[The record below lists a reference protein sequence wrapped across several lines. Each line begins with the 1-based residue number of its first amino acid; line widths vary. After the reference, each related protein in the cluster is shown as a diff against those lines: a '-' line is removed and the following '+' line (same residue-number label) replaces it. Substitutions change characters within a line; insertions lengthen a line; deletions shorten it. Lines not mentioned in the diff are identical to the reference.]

1 MIKVKRA
8 LISVSDKAGLLD
20 FARGLHQ
27 LGIEIISTGGTAKL
41 LQAAEIPVT
50 EIDQVTGFPEILDG
64 RLKTLHPAVHGALL
78 ALRDNPAHMEQL
90 QKHKI
95 GLIDMVVVNLYP
107 FERAIQKKN
116 ISLAEALENIDIGG
130 PTMLRSAAKNF
141 KSVAVVSSPKRYN
154 DILKELD
161 TNSGLLSDAFLMN
174 LAIEVFQYTSH
185 YDSVIFEFLNNRLK
199 GGDFSALPK
208 EIVLRFSKQQD
219 LRYGENPHQ
228 RAAFYSSSEELRGL
242 PGMKQLNGKELS
254 FNNILDLNA
263 AVEIIREFSAS
274 GPTAVVIK
282 HNNPTGVAQ
291 DKTLAAAYKS
301 AWACDPLSAFGG
313 IIAFNKKVDLKTAQ
327 LVHKSGFMEC
337 VIAPGYEAPALK
349 LLSEKKNLRVVELDL
364 NNFANDRWD
373 FKQVNGGTLLQDK
386 DTRNLDINEM
396 KVVTKIKPTKAQM
409 ASLLFAWKVT
419 KHVRSNAM
427 VLVKGTKTVGVG
439 CGQTSRVESTMTAIK
454 KAGKNAKG
462 SFLASEAF
470 IPKTDNITVAAK
482 AGIKAII
489 QTGGSIADEDVIKA
503 ADKAKIAMVLT
514 GVRHF
519 KH

>member
-27 LGIEIISTGGTAKL
+27 MGIEIISTGGTAKL
-41 LQAAEIPVT
+41 LQAAEIPVV

-78 ALRDNPAHMEQL
+78 ALRDNPSHMEQL
-90 QKHKI
+90 KKYNI

-141 KSVAVVSSPKRYN
+141 KSVAVVSNPKRYS

-185 YDSVIFEFLNNRLK
+185 YDSVIYEFLNNRLK
-199 GGDFSALPK
+199 GGEFPSFPK
-208 EIVLRFSKQQD
+208 EIILRFSKQQD

-228 RAAFYSSSEELRGL
+228 RAAFYSSSEEVQGL
-242 PGMKQLNGKELS
+242 PKIKQLNGKELS

-263 AVEIIREFSAS
+263 AVELVHEFTEPA
-274 GPTAVVIK
+274 AVVIK
-282 HNNPTGVAQ
+282 HNNPTGVAE
-291 DKTLAAAYKS
+291 DKTLAAAYKQ

-327 LVHKSGFMEC
+327 LVSKSGFMEC
-337 VIAPGYEAPALK
+337 VIAPGYEEPALK
-349 LLSEKKNLRVVELDL
+349 LLSEKKNLRVVEFDVAD
-364 NNFANDRWD
+364 FASDRWD
-373 FKQVNGGTLLQDK
+373 FKQVNGGTLIQDK
-386 DTRNLDINEM
+386 DTKQLDPAEL

-409 ASLLFAWKVT
+409 ASLLFAWKVV

-427 VLVKGTKTVGVG
+427 VLVKGTKIVGVG

-470 IPKTDNITVAAK
+470 IPKTDNVMIAAK

>member
-8 LISVSDKAGLLD
+8 LISVSDKTGLLD

-27 LGIEIISTGGTAKL
+27 LGIEIISTGGTARL
-41 LQAAEIPVT
+41 LQASEIPVV
-50 EIDQVTGFPEILDG
+50 EIDQITGFPEILDG
-64 RLKTLHPAVHGALL
+64 RLKTLHPSVHGALL

-107 FERAIQKKN
+107 FERAIQKRN

-141 KSVAVVSSPKRYN
+141 KSVAVVSNSQRYAEV
-154 DILKELD
+154 LKELD

-185 YDSVIFEFLNNRLK
+185 YDSIIFEFLNNRLK
-199 GGDFSALPK
+199 GGEFPAFPK

-228 RAAFYSSSEELRGL
+228 RAAFYSSSEDGRGL
-242 PGMKQLNGKELS
+242 PKMKQVNGKDLS

-263 AVEIIREFSAS
+263 AVEIVREFNE
-274 GPTAVVIK
+274 PTAVVVK

-291 DKTLAAAYKS
+291 DKTLAGAYKQ
-301 AWACDPLSAFGG
+301 AWVCDPLSAFGG

-327 LVHKSGFMEC
+327 LVSKSGFMEC
-337 VIAPGYEAPALK
+337 VIAPEYESAGLK
-349 LLSEKKNLRVVELDL
+349 LLSEKKNLRVVEFAPAD
-364 NNFANDRWD
+364 FANERWD
-373 FKQVNGGTLLQDK
+373 FKQVNGGALLQDK
-386 DTRNLDINEM
+386 DVKSVDVNEF
-396 KVVTKIKPTKAQM
+396 KVVTKVKPTKAQM
-409 ASLLFAWKVT
+409 ASLVFAWKII

-427 VLVKGTKTVGVG
+427 ILVKGTKTVGIG

-470 IPKTDNITVAAK
+470 IPKTDNVIVAAK
-482 AGIKAII
+482 AGIKVII

-503 ADKAKIAMVLT
+503 ADRAKIAMVLT

>member
-1 MIKVKRA
+1 MIKVKRV

-27 LGIEIISTGGTAKL
+27 LGAEIISTGGTARL
-41 LQAAEIPVT
+41 LQAAEIPVK
-50 EIDQVTGFPEILDG
+50 EIEQVTGFPEILDG

-78 ALRDNPAHMEQL
+78 ALRDNPDHMAQL
-90 QKHKI
+90 EKYNI

-116 ISLAEALENIDIGG
+116 VSLAEAIENIDIGG

-141 KSVAVVSSPKRYN
+141 KSVAVVCNPKSYN

-161 TNSGLLSDAFLMN
+161 TNSGLLSDSVLMN

-199 GGDFSALPK
+199 SGDLTSFPK
-208 EIVLRFSKQQD
+208 ELVLRFSKEQD

-228 RAAFYSSSEELRGL
+228 RAAFYSSSAGKGL
-242 PGMKQLNGKELS
+242 PFMKQLNGKDLS

-263 AVEIIREFSAS
+263 AIEIVQEFSE
-274 GPTAVVIK
+274 PTAVVIK

-291 DKTLAAAYKS
+291 DKSLAAAYKQ

-313 IIAFNKKVDLKTAQ
+313 IIAFNQIVDLKTAQ
-327 LVHKSGFMEC
+327 LINKSGFMEC
-337 VIAPGYEAPALK
+337 VIAPGYEPAAVK
-349 LLSEKKNLRVVELDL
+349 LLSEKKNLRVVEFDL
-364 NNFANDRWD
+364 GEFAQERWD
-373 FKQVNGGTLLQDK
+373 YKQVNGGVLLQDK
-386 DTRNLDINEM
+386 DVKNLDINEL
-396 KVVTKIKPTKAQM
+396 KAVTKIKPTKAQM
-409 ASLLFAWKVT
+409 ASLIFGWKVA

-427 VLVKGTKTVGVG
+427 ILVKGMKTVGIG
-439 CGQTSRVESTMTAIK
+439 CGQTSRVESCMTAIK

-462 SFLASEAF
+462 SFLVSEAF

>member
-8 LISVSDKAGLLD
+8 LISVSDKAGILD

-27 LGIEIISTGGTAKL
+27 LGIQIISTGGTARL
-41 LQAAEIPVT
+41 LQAAEIPVI

-90 QKHKI
+90 QKYKI
-95 GLIDMVVVNLYP
+95 GLIDLVVVNLYP
-107 FERAIQKKN
+107 FERAIQKKSV
-116 ISLAEALENIDIGG
+116 SLAEALENIDIGG

-141 KSVAVVSSPKRYN
+141 KSVAVVSNPKRYPEV
-154 DILKELD
+154 LKELD
-161 TNSGLLSDAFLMN
+161 INSGLLSDAFLMN

-199 GGDFSALPK
+199 GGEFPSFPRD
-208 EIVLRFSKQQD
+208 IILRFSKLQD

-228 RAAFYSSSEELRGL
+228 RAAFYSSSDGQNGL
-242 PGMKQLNGKELS
+242 PALKQLNGKELS
-254 FNNILDLNA
+254 FNNILDISA
-263 AVEIIREFSAS
+263 AVEIVREFTEPA
-274 GPTAVVIK
+274 AVVIK
-282 HNNPTGVAQ
+282 HNNPTGVAV
-291 DKTLAAAYKS
+291 DKTLAAAYKQ

-313 IIAFNKKVDLKTAQ
+313 IIAFNKNVDLKTAQ
-327 LVHKSGFMEC
+327 LVNKSGFMEC
-337 VIAPGYEAPALK
+337 VIAPGYDAPALK
-349 LLSEKKNLRVVELDL
+349 LLSEKKNLRIVELDL
-364 NNFANDRWD
+364 TQVLNERWD
-373 FKQVNGGTLLQDK
+373 FKQVSGGALLQEK
-386 DTRNLDINEM
+386 DIKILEASEL
-396 KVVTKIKPTKAQM
+396 KFVTKVKPTKAQM
-409 ASLLFAWKVT
+409 ASLFFAWKVI

-427 VLVKGTKTVGVG
+427 VLVKGTKTVGIG
-439 CGQTSRVESTMTAIK
+439 CGQTSRVESTLTAIK

-470 IPKTDNITVAAK
+470 IPKTDNVIIAAK
-482 AGIKAII
+482 AGIKVII

-503 ADKAKIAMVLT
+503 ADRAKIAMVLT

>member
-8 LISVSDKAGLLD
+8 LISVSDKVGLLD

-41 LQAAEIPVT
+41 LQASDIPVV

-78 ALRDNPAHMEQL
+78 ALRDNPSHLEQL
-90 QKHKI
+90 QKYKI

-116 ISLAEALENIDIGG
+116 ISLLEALENIDIGG

-141 KSVAVVSSPKRYN
+141 KSVAVVSNPKRYAEV
-154 DILKELD
+154 LKELD

-174 LAIEVFQYTSH
+174 LAIEVFQYTSQ
-185 YDSVIFEFLNNRLK
+185 YDSLIFEFLNNRLK
-199 GGDFSALPK
+199 GGDYPSFPK
-208 EIVLRFSKQQD
+208 ELVFRFSKVQD

-228 RAAFYSSSEELRGL
+228 RAAFYASAEQQHGL
-242 PGMKQLNGKELS
+242 PFIKQLGGKDLS

-263 AVEIIREFSAS
+263 AVEIVREFSRPA
-274 GPTAVVIK
+274 AVVIK
-282 HNNPTGVAQ
+282 HNNPTGVAE
-291 DKTLAAAYKS
+291 DKTLAAAYKQAWS
-301 AWACDPLSAFGG
+301 ADPLSAFGG

-327 LVHKSGFMEC
+327 LVGKSGFMEC
-337 VIAPGYEAPALK
+337 VIAPGYEEAALK
-349 LLSEKKNLRVVELDL
+349 VLSEKKNVRIIELDL
-364 NNFANDRWD
+364 EKLTDERWD
-373 FKQVNGGTLLQDK
+373 FKQINGGALLQDK
-386 DTRNLDINEM
+386 DVKALDVNEL
-396 KVVTKIKPTKAQM
+396 KVVTKLKPTKAQM
-409 ASLLFAWKVT
+409 ASLVFAWKVI

-427 VLVKGTKTVGVG
+427 ILVKSTKTVGIG

-462 SFLASEAF
+462 SLLASEAF
-470 IPKTDNITVAAK
+470 IPKTDNITIAAK
-482 AGIKAII
+482 AGVKAII
-489 QTGGSIADEDVIKA
+489 QTGGSIADEEVIKA
-503 ADKAKIAMVLT
+503 ADRAKIAMVFT

>member
-27 LGIEIISTGGTAKL
+27 LGIELISTGGTAKL
-41 LQAAEIPVT
+41 LQAAEIPVV

-78 ALRDNPAHMEQL
+78 ALRDNPSHMEQL
-90 QKHKI
+90 KKHNI

-141 KSVAVVSSPKRYN
+141 KSVAVVSNPKRYTEL
-154 DILKELD
+154 LKELD

-185 YDSVIFEFLNNRLK
+185 YDSVIYDFLNNRIK
-199 GGDFSALPK
+199 GGEFPSFPK
-208 EIVLRFSKQQD
+208 EVVMRFNKQQD
-219 LRYGENPHQ
+219 IRYGENPHQ
-228 RAAFYSSSEELRGL
+228 RAAFYSSSEEVSGL
-242 PGMKQLNGKELS
+242 SKMQQLNGKELS

-263 AVEIIREFSAS
+263 AIEIVREFTEPAS
-274 GPTAVVIK
+274 VVIK
-282 HNNPTGVAQ
+282 HNNPTGVSEAK
-291 DKTLAAAYKS
+291 DLATAYKE

-327 LVHKSGFMEC
+327 LVNKSGFMEC

-349 LLSEKKNLRVVELDL
+349 LLSEKKNLRVIEFDL
-364 NNFANDRWD
+364 KDYAGDRWD
-373 FKQVNGGTLLQDK
+373 LKLVNGGALIQDK
-386 DTRNLDINEM
+386 DAKHLDPNEV
-396 KVVTKIKPTKAQM
+396 KAVTKIRPTKAQM
-409 ASLLFAWKVT
+409 ASLLFAWKVV

-427 VLVKGTKTVGVG
+427 VLVKGTKVVGVG

-470 IPKTDNITVAAK
+470 IPKTDNVVVAAK

-489 QTGGSIADEDVIKA
+489 QTGGSIADEEVIKA

>member
-8 LISVSDKAGLLD
+8 LISVSDKVGLLD

-27 LGIEIISTGGTAKL
+27 LGIEIISTGGTARL
-41 LQAAEIPVT
+41 LQAADIPVV

-78 ALRDNPAHMEQL
+78 ALRDNPLHMEQL
-90 QKHKI
+90 QKYKI

-116 ISLAEALENIDIGG
+116 VSLAEALENIDIGG

-141 KSVAVVSSPKRYN
+141 KSVAVVSNPKRYLEV
-154 DILKELD
+154 LKELD

-185 YDSVIFEFLNNRLK
+185 YDSIIFEFLNNRLK
-199 GGDFSALPK
+199 GGDNPAFPK
-208 EIVLRFSKQQD
+208 DIVFRFSKVQD

-228 RAAFYSSSEELRGL
+228 RAAFYADSQEQRGL
-242 PGMKQLNGKELS
+242 PFIKQLNGKELS
-254 FNNILDLNA
+254 FNNIVDLNA
-263 AVEIIREFSAS
+263 AVEIIREFTEPA
-274 GPTAVVIK
+274 AVVIK

-291 DKTLAAAYKS
+291 DKTLAAAYKQ

-313 IIAFNKKVDLKTAQ
+313 IIAVNQKVDLKTAQ
-327 LVHKSGFMEC
+327 LISQSGFMEC
-337 VIAPGYEAPALK
+337 VIAPSYDEAALK
-349 LLSEKKNLRVVELDL
+349 LLSEKKNLRVVEFALDHFS
-364 NNFANDRWD
+364 NERWD
-373 FKQVNGGTLLQDK
+373 FKQINGGALVQDK
-386 DTRNLDINEM
+386 DVKNLDLSEL
-396 KVVTKIKPTKAQM
+396 KVVTKVKPTKAQM
-409 ASLLFAWKVT
+409 ASLIFAWKVT

-427 VLVKGTKTVGVG
+427 VLVKGTKTVGIG
-439 CGQTSRVESTMTAIK
+439 CGQTSRVESAMTAIK

-470 IPKTDNITVAAK
+470 IPKTDNVMVAAK
-482 AGIKAII
+482 AGVKIII
-489 QTGGSIADEDVIKA
+489 QTGGSIADEEVIKA
-503 ADKAKIAMVLT
+503 ADRARIAMVLT

>member
-8 LISVSDKAGLLD
+8 LISVSDKVGLLD

-27 LGIEIISTGGTAKL
+27 LGIEIISTGGTARL
-41 LQAAEIPVT
+41 LAAADIPVV

-90 QKHKI
+90 QKYKI

-141 KSVAVVSSPKRYN
+141 KSVAVVSNPKRYAEV
-154 DILKELD
+154 LKELD

-174 LAIEVFQYTSH
+174 LAIEVFQYTSQ

-199 GGDFSALPK
+199 GGDYPSFPK
-208 EIVLRFSKQQD
+208 ELVLRFSKVQD

-228 RAAFYSSSEELRGL
+228 RAAFYAAAEQQHGL
-242 PGMKQLNGKELS
+242 PFIKQLNGKDLS

-263 AVEIIREFSAS
+263 ALEIVCEFAE
-274 GPTAVVIK
+274 PTAVVIK
-282 HNNPTGVAQ
+282 HNNPTGVAG
-291 DKTLAAAYKS
+291 DKTLAAAYKQ
-301 AWACDPLSAFGG
+301 AWSVDPLSAFGG

-327 LVHKSGFMEC
+327 LVSKSGFMEC
-337 VIAPGYEAPALK
+337 VIAPGYDEAAVK
-349 LLSEKKNLRVVELDL
+349 LLSEKKNLRVIEFDL
-364 NNFANDRWD
+364 KYALNDRWD
-373 FKQVNGGTLLQDK
+373 FRQINGGALLQDK
-386 DTRNLDINEM
+386 DAKNLDLAEL
-396 KVVTKIKPTKAQM
+396 KVVTKVKPTKAQM

-427 VLVKGTKTVGVG
+427 VLVKANKTVGIG
-439 CGQTSRVESTMTAIK
+439 CGQTSRVESTLTAIK

-462 SFLASEAF
+462 SVLASEAF
-470 IPKTDNITVAAK
+470 IPKTDNVIIAAK

-489 QTGGSIADEDVIKA
+489 QTGGSIADEEVIKA
-503 ADKAKIAMVLT
+503 ADRAKIAMVLT

>member
-41 LQAAEIPVT
+41 LQAAEIPVRQI
-50 EIDQVTGFPEILDG
+50 EQVTGFPEMLDG
-64 RLKTLHPAVHGALL
+64 RLKTLHPVVHGGLL
-78 ALRDNPAHMEQL
+78 ALRDNPEHMAQL
-90 QKHKI
+90 QKHNI

-107 FERAIQKKN
+107 FERAIQKRN
-116 ISLAEALENIDIGG
+116 VSLAEALENIDIGG

-141 KSVAVVSSPKRYN
+141 KSVAVVCSPKRYTE
-154 DILKELD
+154 ILKELD
-161 TNSGLLSDAFLMN
+161 TNSGLLSDAVLMN

-185 YDSVIFEFLNNRLK
+185 YDGVIYEFLNNRIK
-199 GGDFSALPK
+199 GGDTKSFPK
-208 EIVLRFSKQQD
+208 ELILRFSKQQD

-228 RAAFYSSSEELRGL
+228 RGAFYAAGSGERGL
-242 PGMKQLNGKELS
+242 PTMKQLNGKELS

-263 AVEIIREFSAS
+263 AVEIVKEFSE
-274 GPTAVVIK
+274 PTAVVIK

-291 DKTLAAAYKS
+291 DKTLAAAYKQ
-301 AWACDPLSAFGG
+301 AWVCDPISAFGG
-313 IIAFNKKVDLKTAQ
+313 IIAFNKKVDLKTAE
-327 LVHKSGFMEC
+327 LVSKSGFMEC

-349 LLSEKKNLRVVELDL
+349 LLSEKKNLRVLEIDLASYSHDSLD
-364 NNFANDRWD
+364 FR
-373 FKQVNGGTLLQDK
+373 QVNGALLLQDK
-386 DTRNLDINEM
+386 DSKNLDASEL
-396 KVVTKIKPTKAQM
+396 KVVTKIKPTKAQIV
-409 ASLLFAWKVT
+409 SLLFGWKVC

-427 VLVKGTKTVGVG
+427 ILVKGTRTVGIG
-439 CGQTSRVESTMTAIK
+439 CGQTSRVESSMTAIK

-462 SFLASEAF
+462 SFLISEAF
-470 IPKTDNITVAAK
+470 IPKTDNVTVAAK
-482 AGIKAII
+482 AGIKVIM
-489 QTGGSIADEDVIKA
+489 QTGGSVADEEVIKA
-503 ADKAKIAMVLT
+503 ADRARIAMVMT

>member
-8 LISVSDKAGLLD
+8 LISVSDKAGILE

-41 LQAAEIPVT
+41 LQAAEIPVV

-78 ALRDNPAHMEQL
+78 ALRDNPSHMEQL

-174 LAIEVFQYTSH
+174 LAIEVFQYTSQ
-185 YDSVIFEFLNNRLK
+185 YDSVIFEFLNNRIK
-199 GGDFSALPK
+199 GGEFPSFPK
-208 EIVLRFSKQQD
+208 DIILRFVKQQD

-228 RAAFYSSSEELRGL
+228 RAAFYSSPDEVRGL
-242 PGMKQLNGKELS
+242 PKIKQVNGKELS

-263 AVEIIREFSAS
+263 AIEMVREFSE
-274 GPTAVVIK
+274 PTAVVIK

-291 DKTLAAAYKS
+291 DTTLAAAYKQ

-327 LVHKSGFMEC
+327 LVSKSGFMEC
-337 VIAPGYEAPALK
+337 VIAPGYETPAIK
-349 LLSEKKNLRVVELDL
+349 LLSEKKNLRVVEFDL
-364 NNFANDRWD
+364 NDYANERWD
-373 FKQVNGGTLLQDK
+373 FKQVNGGALLQDK
-386 DTRNLDINEM
+386 DAKNLDPNEV
-396 KVVTKIKPTKAQM
+396 KIVTKIKPTKAQM

-419 KHVRSNAM
+419 KHARSNAM
-427 VLVKGTKTVGVG
+427 VLVKGTKTVGIG
-439 CGQTSRVESTMTAIK
+439 CGQTSRVESTITAIK

-470 IPKTDNITVAAK
+470 IPKTDNVMVAAK

-503 ADKAKIAMVLT
+503 ADRAKIAMVFT

>member
-8 LISVSDKAGLLD
+8 LISVSDKAGILD

-27 LGIEIISTGGTAKL
+27 LGVEIISTGGTARL
-41 LQAAEIPVT
+41 LAAADIPVV

-78 ALRDNPAHMEQL
+78 ALRDNPDHMQQL
-90 QKHKI
+90 EKYKI

-141 KSVAVVSSPKRYN
+141 KSVAVVSNPKRYTEV
-154 DILKELD
+154 LKELD

-174 LAIEVFQYTSH
+174 LAIEVFHTTSR

-199 GGDFSALPK
+199 GGDYPSFPK
-208 EIVLRFSKQQD
+208 ELVLRFSKTQD

-228 RAAFYSSSEELRGL
+228 RAAFYSTLEETRGL
-242 PGMKQLNGKELS
+242 PFMKQLNGKDLS

-263 AVEIIREFSAS
+263 AVEIAREFTQ
-274 GPTAVVIK
+274 PAVVIIK

-291 DKTLAAAYKS
+291 DKTLAGAYKQAWS
-301 AWACDPLSAFGG
+301 ADPLSAFGG
-313 IIAFNKKVDLKTAQ
+313 IIALNKKVDAKTAQ
-327 LVHKSGFMEC
+327 LVNKSGFMEC
-337 VIAPGYEAPALK
+337 VIAPGYEASALE
-349 LLSEKKNLRVVELDL
+349 LLSQKKNLRVIEFDIANAVCQNLD
-364 NNFANDRWD
+364 FRQIA
-373 FKQVNGGTLLQDK
+373 GGALLQEK
-386 DTRNLDINEM
+386 DTKNLDVSEL
-396 KVVTKIKPTKAQM
+396 KVVTKVKPTKAQM
-409 ASLLFAWKVT
+409 ASLLFAWKVV

-427 VLVKGTKTVGVG
+427 ILVKGTKTVGIG
-439 CGQTSRVESTMTAIK
+439 CGQTSRVESAMTAIK

-462 SFLASEAF
+462 SLLASEAF
-470 IPKTDNITVAAK
+470 IPKTDNITIAAK
-482 AGIKAII
+482 AGVKAII
-489 QTGGSIADEDVIKA
+489 QTGGSIADEEVIRA
-503 ADKAKIAMVLT
+503 ADRAKIAMVLT
-514 GVRHF
+514 GIRHF